1 MNENSL
7 TILIKSYLSKEE
19 IIYNSGEIEKVE
31 FQKTKKEGNKYF
43 YKLEIF
49 SKRKG
54 NRIIFNH
61 SYSEIFFSDEEINNF
76 LCQVNASIEIKM

>member
-54 NRIIFNH
+54 NIKNIPKSPLQKNCVNIF
-61 SYSEIFFSDEEINNF
+61 Y
-76 LCQVNASIEIKM
+76 